1 MDWDDMT
8 TEPHITASSDEFD
21 DIFEAVAFA
30 MAGLDV
36 GGWVDVH
43 TAECE
48 LSDEDGDEA
57 DCSCSPTRYVKQ
69 EPS

>member
-1 MDWDDMT
+1 MDWDVD
-8 TEPHITASSDEFD
+8 TEQSLITASSDEFD
-21 DIFEAVAFA
+21 DIYEAVAFA

-48 LSDEDGDEA
+48 LSDEDGNEG

>member
-1 MDWDDMT
+1 MDWDDIPT
-8 TEPHITASSDEFD
+8 APHVIASSDEFD
-21 DIFEAVAFA
+21 DVYEAVAFA

-43 TAECE
+43 TADCE
-48 LSDEDGDEA
+48 LSDEEDGG
-57 DCSCSPTRYVKQ
+57 DCTCVPTRHYKQ